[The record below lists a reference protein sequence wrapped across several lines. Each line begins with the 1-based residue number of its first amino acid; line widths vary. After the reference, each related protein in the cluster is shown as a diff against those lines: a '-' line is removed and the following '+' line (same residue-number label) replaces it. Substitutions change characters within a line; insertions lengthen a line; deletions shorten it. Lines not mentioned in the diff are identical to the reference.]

1 MSTVTLKIA
10 LAMRGDFDKGR
21 DYTPLD
27 VVRYS
32 NASYVFTEA
41 KNAGEWDESKVQML
55 AQDGLAWDNASVI
68 DGGNSSQIFNL

>member
-1 MSTVTLKIA
+1 
-10 LAMRGDFDKGR
+10 MRGDFDEGR

-41 KNAGEWDESKVQML
+41 KNAGGWDESKVQML
-55 AQDGLAWDNASVI
+55 AQDGLAWDDPSVI